1 MTGAVPDIRDL
12 LGMRTPAAWT
22 LVTAYALTCV
32 VLAAYAVPDAESIWP
47 LALAAGVCVTAA
59 VALVAVPGDPMPL
72 GPSIAMASTGVVSCG
87 LVLTVVPA
95 PMSDLSPLWTVG
107 LSKIIFSFMCVRG
120 RVGLAWLG
128 LVLMIATAMTWSGQS
143 ERFGFAVLAINAAP
157 VLMGTVFA
165 YTIRPVIRSIYAL
178 REQSTQRI
186 AAEAAASAMIEE
198 RDAQL
203 DRLDELARP
212 LLERI
217 ASGSQLDDA
226 ELLECLLLEARLRDT
241 LRAPMLQDP
250 ALVEEVTAARRRGVE
265 VVLLDD
271 HGMDGAEPAVRE
283 RVQGAVADELAAV
296 ADGSVTVRVLPPGRA
311 AMVSVLVS
319 GDLVSGDTVR
329 RAEFGPDGH
338 RRKGPVGSSA

>member
-12 LGMRTPAAWT
+12 LGMRTPAAWA
-22 LVTAYALTCV
+22 LV
-32 VLAAYAVPDAESIWP
+32 AAYAVTCV
-47 LALAAGVCVTAA
+47 LLAADAAPAAGSILLTVLAAAVCIGGA

-72 GPSIAMASTGVVSCG
+72 GPSIALASTGAVSCG
-87 LVLTVVPA
+87 LVLMAGPL
-95 PMSDLSPLWTVG
+95 PMSDLSPLWTFG

-120 RVGLAWLG
+120 RVALAWLG
-128 LVLMIATAMTWSGQS
+128 LALMIATAMAWSGQAAK
-143 ERFGFAVLAINAAP
+143 FGFAVVAINAAP

-165 YTIRPVIRSIYAL
+165 YTIRPVVRSIDAL

-212 LLERI
+212 LLGRI
-217 ASGSQLDDA
+217 ASGAELDDA
-226 ELLECLLLEARLRDT
+226 ECLECLLLESRLRDT
-241 LRAPMLQDP
+241 LRAPMLQGA
-250 ALVEEVTAARRRGVE
+250 ALVEAVSAARRRGVE

-271 HGMDGAEPAVRE
+271 HGMDDAEPAVRD
-283 RVQGAVADELAAV
+283 RVQENIAEELATV
-296 ADGSVTVRVLPPGRA
+296 TDGSVTVRVLPPGRA

-319 GDLVSGDTVR
+319 GESVR

-338 RRKGPVGSSA
+338 RRAGHVGSAV

>member
-1 MTGAVPDIRDL
+1 MTGPVPDIRDL
-12 LGMRTPAAWT
+12 LGMRTPAAWA
-22 LVTAYALTCV
+22 LVAAYAVTCV
-32 VLAAYAVPDAESIWP
+32 LLAAYAAPGAGSFWP
-47 LALAAGVCVTAA
+47 PALAAAVCITAA

-72 GPSIAMASTGVVSCG
+72 GPSIALASTGVVSCG
-87 LVLTVVPA
+87 LVLSVTA
-95 PMSDLSPLWTVG
+95 LPMPDLSPLWTLG

-128 LVLMIATAMTWSGQS
+128 LALTIATAFVWSGQP

-165 YTIRPVIRSIYAL
+165 LTIRPVVRSIYAL

-217 ASGSQLDDA
+217 ASGSELDDA
-226 ELLECLLLEARLRDT
+226 ERLDCLLLEARLRDT
-241 LRAPMLQDP
+241 LRAPMLQDI
-250 ALVEEVTAARRRGVE
+250 ALVGEVAAARRRGVE

-271 HGMDGAEPAVRE
+271 HGMDTAEPVVRE
-283 RVQGAVADELAAV
+283 RVQSAIADELAAV
-296 ADGSVTVRVLPPGRA
+296 ADGSVTVRVLPPGRST
-311 AMVSVLVS
+311 MVSVLVS
-319 GDLVSGDTVR
+319 GESVR
-329 RAEFGPDGH
+329 RAEFGSDGH
-338 RRKGPVGSSA
+338 RRTGPVGSSA